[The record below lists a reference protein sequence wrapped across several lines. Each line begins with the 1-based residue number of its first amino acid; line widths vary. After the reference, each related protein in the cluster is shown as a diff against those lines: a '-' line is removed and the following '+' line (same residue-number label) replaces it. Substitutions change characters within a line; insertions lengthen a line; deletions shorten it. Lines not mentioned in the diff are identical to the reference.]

1 MEVYNL
7 IAEHF
12 DETRYSLWNGVK
24 LFLNNLPSNSYILDI
39 GCGNGKYLSV
49 RKDDCY
55 IYACDPC
62 KKFVDIAKM
71 KHPHAEIIIA
81 NGLSLP
87 FLDNTFDAIISIAV
101 LHHIY
106 SENDRLQ
113 FIKEIRRVLKNG
125 GKALITVWSTTSVKN
140 KWINK
145 SNNDYEV
152 PWHMKNGDIHYRY
165 YHLFDK
171 DEVVKLSG
179 VIPTFEKD
187 NWFFIINK

>member
-1 MEVYNL
+1 MEVYNI

-24 LFLNNLPSNSYILDI
+24 SFLNDLPSNSYILDI

-55 IYACDPC
+55 VYACDPC
-62 KKFVDIAKM
+62 EKFVNIAKS

-106 SENDRLQ
+106 SESDRLQ
-113 FIKEIRRVLKNG
+113 FINEIRRVLKKG

-140 KWINK
+140 KWIKK

-152 PWHMKNGDIHYRY
+152 PWHMKNGDIHYRF

-171 DEVVKLSG
+171 EEVIKLSG